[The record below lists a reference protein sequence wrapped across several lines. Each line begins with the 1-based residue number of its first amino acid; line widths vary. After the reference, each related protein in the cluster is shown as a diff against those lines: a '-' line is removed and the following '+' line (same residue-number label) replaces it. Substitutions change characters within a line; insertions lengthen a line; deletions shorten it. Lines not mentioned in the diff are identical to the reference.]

1 MGGWSPP
8 LRIARRTTRKSLGRT
23 FLVAAL
29 IGLPVLAATWMG
41 VIFKTSS
48 PEGENLAKVTV
59 GQADAQLTVTQ
70 YAKLTKQ
77 TSPPGLEMGEPPP
90 AAGAEEPVRT
100 PGKFDPLPLLPPGST
115 LARQFTDGGTV
126 EIHGREAKTSVGLVT
141 GDGKSPLT
149 QGTVK
154 VDHGRLPATKD
165 EIAISPSLA
174 DRLGI
179 SGPTG
184 TVTSGSGQS
193 YTVVGIARRMSQQ
206 GAETIFATPDT
217 SLGTPDPTISVNYL
231 VKLPAGA
238 DPDMLVPQLID
249 HGMLLLPRAN
259 IVDPPPNPYGTSS
272 TDIGPYAAM
281 ALIIGFGVLEIVLLA
296 GTAFAVGARR
306 QTRELGL
313 VMATGGTPR
322 DVRRIVLMQG
332 LFAGLVGVVGGL
344 VTATVLV
351 LAGKP
356 LWEKLTGAVFTAW
369 QVPWLNVG
377 LIALL
382 GLVAGLAAAVVP
394 ARSASRQSPVSAL
407 AGRFAVSAKQAR
419 IRKPAVVLLV
429 AGIAC
434 VFIGSA
440 LIAAALQEAQRAVSQ
455 DDPYQATVTPA
466 GPIALVLLGITATI
480 AALVWMLPSLVGK
493 FSRLAR
499 ALPLSARLAVRDA
512 ARHRHRTGPA
522 TAAIMMAVAGTAA
535 VAFAGSNAIAAEAKN
550 YTADAH
556 YGDAS
561 IRFDTGGPD
570 SAQYS
575 SSTVDRVSALLP
587 VRHQYEL
594 GTVSLPE
601 AKANAYGYIP
611 QLFAASGQTE
621 GSTSYGLLAVDP
633 AYIARFGEYGA
644 KAAAELRAGK
654 VVLPLSTLTPGQ
666 KTEVSA
672 EGDSGQERI
681 LGSLVAAFA
690 GNPPRVSYL
699 QQSALIS
706 QDAARKLGKITVYQV
721 HYELTREPTKDELGA
736 VARFLGSDEMLQVE
750 RGYQS
755 PARLFLLGILGAA
768 TVVTLLGVAISVS
781 LSAAEGRADLAT
793 LAAIGAQPRRRRN
806 LAAAQAW
813 VLGQLGCV
821 LGVGVGALYGY
832 TAHAAFG
839 SPHFMVP
846 WVELGGIVIVV
857 PLFAGLLA
865 WLMTRSRLPMVSRID

>member
-1 MGGWSPP
+1 MGGWRPP

-48 PEGENLAKVTV
+48 PEGETLANITL

-70 YAKLTKQ
+70 YAKLTKL
-77 TSPPGLEMGEPPP
+77 PGEPLLEMGEAPP

-100 PGKFDPLPLLPPGST
+100 PGKFDPLPLLPPGTT
-115 LARQFTDGGTV
+115 LARQFTDSGTA
-126 EIHGREAKTSVGLVT
+126 EIRGRDAKTSVSVVT

-154 VDHGRLPATKD
+154 VDHGRLPATRN
-165 EIAISPSLA
+165 EVAISPALA

-179 SGPTG
+179 TGPNG
-184 TVTSGSGQS
+184 AVVSASGQS
-193 YTVVGIARRMSQQ
+193 YTVVGIARRMSLQ

-217 SLGTPDPTISVNYL
+217 SLTRPDPTISVNYL

-238 DPDMLVPQLID
+238 DPDALVPQLID
-249 HGMLLLPRAN
+249 RGLQLLPRAN
-259 IVDPPPNPYGTSS
+259 IVDPPPSPYGTAS

-344 VTATVLV
+344 VTAAVLIV
-351 LAGKP
+351 AGKP

-369 QVPWLNVG
+369 QVPWLNVA

-429 AGIAC
+429 AGVAC

-440 LIAAALQEAQRAVSQ
+440 LIAAALQEAQRAVTEE
-455 DDPYQATVTPA
+455 DPYRATVTPT

-499 ALPLSARLAVRDA
+499 VLPLSARLAVRDA

-535 VAFAGSNAIAAEAKN
+535 VAFAGSNAIAVEAKT

-561 IRFDTGGPD
+561 IRFDTGGTD
-570 SAQYS
+570 SVRYS
-575 SSTVDRVSALLP
+575 SSTVERVGALLP

-594 GTVSLPE
+594 GTVSLPG
-601 AKANAYGYIP
+601 AKANEYGYIP

-633 AYIARFGEYGA
+633 AYVARFGEYGA

-654 VVLPLSTLTPGQ
+654 VILPLATLGPGQ

-672 EGDSGQERI
+672 EGDSGEERI
-681 LGSLVAAFA
+681 VGTLVAAHA

-706 QDAARKLGKITVYQV
+706 QDAARKLGKISVYQV
-721 HYELTREPTKDELGA
+721 HYELTREPTKEELAA
-736 VARFLGSDEMLQVE
+736 VARFLGSDELLQVE

-755 PARLFLLGILGAA
+755 PARLFLLGVLGAA

-846 WVELGGIVIVV
+846 WAELGGIVIVV